1 MIKKLQALKKRKGFT
16 LVELIVV
23 IAIIGVLAAILVPTM
38 LGYVTSSRVQ
48 SANSTATEIKN
59 SINNWITDM
68 DTKGYSIS
76 KTSGTPQDTWD
87 ITFTNGACN
96 AITRS
101 NTAGIWSAAG
111 AALTGP
117 TGATNNGAGNGVY
130 GYLEE
135 VLESD
140 YTFNNVAI
148 RAFINEGKC
157 VAVIYY
163 ADGSSLS
170 SITDAPTYAH
180 FAGTSTSAYAWSG
193 TDGITTTTGAV
204 LGTSPQLTTKLN

>member
-68 DTKGYSIS
+68 DTKGYSMAKNAGKDAS
-76 KTSGTPQDTWD
+76 TPQDTWT
-87 ITFTNGACN
+87 IPFKKGECQ
-96 AITRS
+96 AITAKS
-101 NTAGIWSAAG
+101 DIWSKAAQD
-111 AALTGP
+111 LDGP
-117 TGATNNGAGNGVY
+117 STATNKGKPKGVY

-135 VLESD
+135 KLESD
-140 YTFNNVAI
+140 YTFNNVSIVAY
-148 RAFINEGKC
+148 INEGKC
-157 VAVIYY
+157 VAVVYY
-163 ADGSSLS
+163 ADGETMVS
-170 SITDAPTYAH
+170 DAPEYKNFT
-180 FAGTSTSAYAWSG
+180 GTAYTWSN
-193 TDGITTTTGAV
+193 TDGITATSGAV
-204 LGTSPQLTTKLN
+204 LGTSPQLTTKLS

>member
-68 DTKGYSIS
+68 DTKGYSMA
-76 KTSGTPQDTWD
+76 KNSGTPQDTWT
-87 ITFTNGACN
+87 ITFASGACQ
-96 AITRS
+96 AM
-101 NTAGIWSAAG
+101 TASTSIWSSAG

-117 TGATNNGAGNGVY
+117 TGATNANVY

-148 RAFINEGKC
+148 TAFINEGKC
-157 VAVIYY
+157 VAVVYY
-163 ADGSSLS
+163 ADGSTMV
-170 SITDAPTYAH
+170 TDAP
-180 FAGTSTSAYAWSG
+180 AYANFTGTAYTWSG
-193 TDGITTTTGAV
+193 TDGITATSGAV
-204 LGTSPQLTTKLN
+204 LGTSPQLTTKLS

>member
-1 MIKKLQALKKRKGFT
+1 MIKFFQKLKAKKGFT

-23 IAIIGVLAAILVPTM
+23 IAIIGVLAAILIPTM

-59 SINNWITDM
+59 TINNWITDM

-76 KTSGTPQDTWD
+76 KNAGSSGAAQDTWTLTTTSGACD
-87 ITFTNGACN
+87 TFTA
-96 AITRS
+96 ATTIWS
-101 NTAGIWSAAG
+101 TAGQNLSGPAG
-111 AALTGP
+111 AQ
-117 TGATNNGAGNGVY
+117 NGNVY

-148 RAFINEGKC
+148 QAYINEGKC
-157 VAVIYY
+157 VAVVYY
-163 ADGSSLS
+163 ADGSAMV
-170 SITDAPTYAH
+170 TDAPQYADMM
-180 FAGTSTSAYAWSG
+180 GTGAQPYAWSA
-193 TDGITTTTGAV
+193 TDGVTATTGAI
-204 LGTSPQLTTKLN
+204 LGTSPQLTTELT

>member
-68 DTKGYSIS
+68 DTKGYSMA
-76 KTSGTPQDTWD
+76 KTSGTPQDTWT

-96 AITRS
+96 AITRT
-101 NTAGIWSAAG
+101 NTTGVWSAAG

-117 TGATNNGAGNGVY
+117 TGAANTGAGNGVY

-148 RAFINEGKC
+148 TAYINEGKC
-157 VAVIYY
+157 IAVVYY
-163 ADGSSLS
+163 ADGDSMVA
-170 SITDAPTYAH
+170 DAPSYAN
-180 FAGTSTSAYAWSG
+180 FTGTAYTWSG
-193 TDGITTTTGAV
+193 TDGITSTTGAV
-204 LGTSPQLTTKLN
+204 LGTSPQLTTSLS